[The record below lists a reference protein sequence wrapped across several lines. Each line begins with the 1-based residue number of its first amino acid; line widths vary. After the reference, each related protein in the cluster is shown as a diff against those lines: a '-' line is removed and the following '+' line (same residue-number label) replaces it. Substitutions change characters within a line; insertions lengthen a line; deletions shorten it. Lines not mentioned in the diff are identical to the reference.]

1 MGSVIHAG
9 AERHV
14 IEAPR
19 AGLGTLPA
27 DESPGYDLGP
37 LPDRYLMRVLDERV
51 VGSAVAP
58 IFAVARDVERWPRL
72 LSHYRY
78 VRFRER
84 RLDGGGLVEMSA
96 NRPFGPAAWP
106 TWWLSRM
113 QVVTAASSFGAGPAI
128 RFRHVE
134 GITAGMEVEWSFL
147 SQGSNRTLVRI
158 VHLWLGPSWP
168 LIGGFAARAVIGP
181 VFVHGIASR
190 TLAGLAAV
198 AESQHDGPGSMKS
211 GASPT
216 SGAGH
221 IRPAARASQP
231 QP

>member
-1 MGSVIHAG
+1 M
-9 AERHV
+9 
-14 IEAPR
+14 IEAPH
-19 AGLGTLPA
+19 AGTATVPA

-37 LPDRYLMRVLDERV
+37 LPDHYLMRVVDERV
-51 VGSAVAP
+51 VESAVAP
-58 IFAVARDVERWPRL
+58 IFAVARDVERWPRHL
-72 LSHYRY
+72 AHYRY

-96 NRPFGPAAWP
+96 NRPFGPADWP

-113 QVVTAASSFGAGPAI
+113 QVVTAASGSGAGPAI

-134 GITAGMEVEWSFL
+134 GVTTGMEVEWSFL
-147 SQGSNRTLVRI
+147 AQASNRTLVRI
-158 VHLWLGPSWP
+158 VHLWRGPSWP

-198 AESQHDGPGSMKS
+198 AESKPDGPGSTSAGMS
-211 GASPT
+211 TT
-216 SGAGH
+216 SGAGPF
-221 IRPAARASQP
+221 RPTARA
-231 QP
+231 